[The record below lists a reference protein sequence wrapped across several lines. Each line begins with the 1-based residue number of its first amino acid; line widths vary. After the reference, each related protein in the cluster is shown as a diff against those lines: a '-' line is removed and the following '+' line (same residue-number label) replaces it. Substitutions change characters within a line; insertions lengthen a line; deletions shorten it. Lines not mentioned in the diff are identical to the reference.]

1 MITYTSVWNII
12 LDKLAPGTNITALKH
27 QDVEKALLDFTESQW
42 LPGDIKEVDC
52 TNQYITDN
60 FDSNGI
66 GKNERVGWAICNG
79 YNNLT
84 RNRTGRVSVAY
95 GATALS
101 GAQVFTS
108 VGTSINAPV
117 LGGSKDAVVVA
128 HTHTATMSHNTNYN
142 GGTIE
147 NPGRRVTSTSSGN
160 GEIITATI
168 GSTGVSGIGENM
180 PPYIVTLFIQKL

>member
-66 GKNERVGWAICNG
+66 GINERLGWAICNG
-79 YNNLT
+79 YNGLT

-95 GATALS
+95 GNTSLS
-101 GAQVFTS
+101 GALTFSS
-108 VGTSINAPV
+108 VGTTISSPV
-117 LGGSKDAVVVA
+117 IGGSKDAIVVSHA
-128 HTHTATMSHNTNYN
+128 HGIKYGASATGSKYPETPYISDTIAGNMQ
-142 GGTIE
+142 GTE
-147 NPGRRVTSTSSGN
+147 FAGESG
-160 GEIITATI
+160 TDK
-168 GSTGVSGIGENM
+168 NM
-180 PPYIVTLFIQKL
+180 QPYIVTLFIQKL